1 MHKKR
6 IELICTPNTFGRV
19 GGMERDVLTEQK
31 INIKFL
37 VKLSKCG
44 QEILQ
49 MLDMVSL
56 PWSVE
61 LCINKLWIG
70 SRKEGRM
77 SMMMRDSF
85 SHVDENIQRV
95 HDLAKADH
103 RIIKMIAEKF
113 GTVMV
118 VFWQF

>member
-19 GGMERDVLTEQK
+19 GGMERHVLTEQK
-31 INIKFL
+31 TNIKFL

-56 PWSVE
+56 P
-61 LCINKLWIG
+61 
-70 SRKEGRM
+70 
-77 SMMMRDSF
+77 
-85 SHVDENIQRV
+85 
-95 HDLAKADH
+95 
-103 RIIKMIAEKF
+103 
-113 GTVMV
+113 
-118 VFWQF
+118 